1 MDEYYPYRDKAILLG
16 LYLSRFGRDAL
27 KSFGFSTY
35 KEAYNTFG
43 YSVGVRPASIKN
55 YRDEFDPYTQSGRKG
70 WHRREIRDY
79 CKRIMDS
86 TQSLSLGDFHRLVR
100 SFVTDKYV
108 DINDLP
114 STQRLPGNSAAL
126 ANRMVTGKAAEEYFV
141 MNYQSIPQF
150 QNHSLTD
157 TTNMGCGFDYKLSM
171 EKSNY
176 YVEVKG
182 INGRQGS
189 ILMTEKEHEMAES
202 LADKFCLFVVSNF
215 KDTPV
220 HQMFFNP
227 LHSGM
232 IAFRR
237 QERHI
242 LQVSYTANIILPSGK
257 ASAAPIMAGQM

>member
-1 MDEYYPYRDKAILLG
+1 MDEYYPNRDKAVLLG

-27 KSFGFSTY
+27 KSFGFSIY
-35 KEAYNTFG
+35 QEAYNTFG
-43 YSVGVRPASIKN
+43 YSVGVKPASIKN
-55 YRDEFDPYTQSGRKG
+55 YRDEFDPYIQNGRKG
-70 WHRREIRDY
+70 WHKREIRDY
-79 CKRIMDS
+79 CKRLMDA
-86 TQSLSLGDFHRLVR
+86 TQSLSFDDFYRLVR

-108 DINDLP
+108 DIDDVT
-114 STQRLPGNSAAL
+114 STQRLTENSAVL

-150 QNHSLTD
+150 QNYSLTD

-171 EKSNY
+171 EENNF

-182 INGRQGS
+182 ISDSKGG

-215 KDTPV
+215 RDTPV

-227 LHSGM
+227 LHSG
-232 IAFRR
+232 IITFKR
-237 QERHI
+237 QERQI
-242 LQVSYTANIILPSGK
+242 IQVSYTAR
-257 ASAAPIMAGQM
+257 IMPPPAK